1 MYNIDKKVFDENLLI
16 TQTYCEMQLTN
27 TDKPVAEIL
36 RSFNPE
42 YNGKRL
48 VIYRSSLKVPVE
60 WSIDPFDKE
69 NKYLFKDLFENQL
82 SHKIKEIKE
91 LAINKQINGAVLVVE
106 VYNSQMDGG
115 ATAYSEGLFDLYDWP
130 PIDTWFYYL
139 KSKDQDVLFAW
150 IPEKFIELIDE
161 GIAVGLNDYIYWL
174 DDWEI
179 KNDRFIQETLRYTEP
194 RKNFIQRNP
203 FILSLIIG
211 LGVILLYIS
220 AMAGC

>member
-130 PIDTWFYYL
+130 PK
-139 KSKDQDVLFAW
+139 KSHPLQAAFQSK
-150 IPEKFIELIDE
+150 
-161 GIAVGLNDYIYWL
+161 YINK
-174 DDWEI
+174 I
-179 KNDRFIQETLRYTEP
+179 
-194 RKNFIQRNP
+194 
-203 FILSLIIG
+203 ILSQCHKAYVPVGCASFG
-211 LGVILLYIS
+211 LHLLS
-220 AMAGC
+220 AHSNGSFRQARLLQNVLLLRRLNLRQICSGKLFCSG